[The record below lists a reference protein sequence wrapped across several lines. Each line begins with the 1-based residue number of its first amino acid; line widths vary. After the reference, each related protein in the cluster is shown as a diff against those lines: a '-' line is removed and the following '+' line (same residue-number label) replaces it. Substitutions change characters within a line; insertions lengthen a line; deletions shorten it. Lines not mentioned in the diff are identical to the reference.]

1 MGYDI
6 EEIKT
11 FLAQRGESELLK
23 VVKYLEEEYEKHIDP
38 DYEIIQYSDTDSECS
53 TGDLVEEQFQINP
66 SMNGFQSLA

>member
-38 DYEIIQYSDTDSECS
+38 DYEIVDNSDTESECS

>member
-38 DYEIIQYSDTDSECS
+38 DYEVVENSDTESECS

-66 SMNGFQSLA
+66 SMNGFVSLA

>member
-38 DYEIIQYSDTDSECS
+38 DYEVVENSDTESECS

>member
-11 FLAQRGESELLK
+11 FLAQRGELELLK
-23 VVKYLEEEYEKHIDP
+23 VVRYLEDEYEKHIDP
-38 DYEIIQYSDTDSECS
+38 DYEIVEDSDTESECS

-66 SMNGFQSLA
+66 SMNGFVSLA